1 MMTITPPDTWP
12 ADFVERM
19 RGWLGDEVDAFFAAL
34 TRRDV
39 GLRLNPAR
47 GSLDDLRARI
57 PWETLP
63 VPWCAEG
70 LWLQE
75 EEQAGAHL
83 YHTLGVYYMQDPS
96 AMAAAVLLDPYP
108 DEWVLDLAAAPG
120 GKTTHIAARML
131 LGPAAFQGGSS
142 PTGILVAN
150 EVVRRRASVLA
161 MNVERMGVTN
171 ALVVNETPERL
182 AARWPGLFDAVLVDA
197 PCSGEGTF
205 SRDSQAIRDWS
216 LDTVL
221 GNARRQKQILEQTAP
236 LVRRGGRLL
245 YGTCTF
251 APEENEGVV
260 AAFLADH
267 PDFEIAAL
275 PQVAGLHPGRPEWVN
290 APEALRR
297 AGRFWPH
304 TGPGHGH
311 FYALLRRQGEPPNDL
326 PERWT
331 GNAIPGRIWN
341 LYQKTVG
348 ETLVAPLSDKGLL
361 LTKTDDLYVTPMDPK
376 LWEGLHVLRPG
387 WWVASLRHNK
397 IWPDQALAMA
407 LRPEDVRDVVDL
419 AQDDPRLANYLRG
432 GFWPDR
438 GPAGYVLIAVDGFPL
453 GWAKRGDGRVRSRYP
468 VHLRG

>member
-1 MMTITPPDTWP
+1 MTTTLPETWP
-12 ADFVERM
+12 ADFIRRM
-19 RGWLGDEVDAFFAAL
+19 RGWLGADADAFFTAL
-34 TRRDV
+34 TKRDI
-39 GLRLNPAR
+39 GLRLNPTR
-47 GSLDDLRARI
+47 GPLDELRARI
-57 PWETLP
+57 PWETQP
-63 VPWCAEG
+63 IPWCPEG
-70 LWLQE
+70 VWLQE
-75 EEQAGAHL
+75 EAQAGAHL

-96 AMAAAVLLDPYP
+96 AMAAAVLLDPRP

-120 GKTTHIAARML
+120 GKTTHIAARMRGEGVL
-131 LGPAAFQGGSS
+131 
-142 PTGILVAN
+142 IAN

-216 LDTVL
+216 VDTVF
-221 GNARRQKQILEQTAP
+221 GNARRQKQILDQTAP
-236 LVRRGGRLL
+236 LVRCGGRLL

-251 APEENEGVV
+251 APEENEGVI
-260 AAFLADH
+260 AAFLDGH
-267 PDFEIAAL
+267 PDFEIVDL
-275 PQVAGLHPGRPEWVN
+275 PQVPGLHPGCPEWVN
-290 APEALRR
+290 APDVLRR

-311 FYALLRRQGEPPNDL
+311 FYALLRRQGEPPNGL

-331 GNAIPGRIWN
+331 GSDVPGRVWS
-341 LYQKTVG
+341 LYQKTAG
-348 ETLVAPLSDKGLL
+348 EALVAPVSDRGLV
-361 LTKTDDLYVTPMDPK
+361 LTKTDDLYVTSMDPK

-397 IWPDQALAMA
+397 IWPDHALAMA

-419 AQDDPRLANYLRG
+419 TQDDPRLASYLRG
-432 GFWPDR
+432 GFWSDL
-438 GPAGYVLIAVDGFPL
+438 GPAGYVLITVDGFPV
-453 GWAKRGDGRVRSRYP
+453 GWAKRGEGRLRSRYP

>member
-1 MMTITPPDTWP
+1 
-12 ADFVERM
+12 
-19 RGWLGDEVDAFFAAL
+19 
-34 TRRDV
+34 
-39 GLRLNPAR
+39 LRLNPAR
-47 GSLDDLRARI
+47 GALDDLKARI
-57 PWETLP
+57 PWETQP
-63 VPWCAEG
+63 IPWCPEG

-75 EEQAGAHL
+75 QAQAGAHL

-96 AMAAAVLLDPYP
+96 AMAAAVLLNPRP

-131 LGPAAFQGGSS
+131 PSA
-142 PTGILVAN
+142 TGVLVAN

-161 MNVERMGVTN
+161 MNVERLGVTN
-171 ALVVNETPERL
+171 ALITNETPDRL

-216 LDTVL
+216 VDTVF
-221 GNARRQKQILEQTAP
+221 GNARRQKQILDQTAP

-251 APEENEGVV
+251 APEENEGVI
-260 AAFLADH
+260 AAFLAGH
-267 PDFEIAAL
+267 PDFEIVDL
-275 PQVAGLHPGRPEWVN
+275 PQVPGLYPGHPEWVD
-290 APEALRR
+290 APDAVRH

-311 FYALLRRQGEPPNDL
+311 FYALLRRQGEPPNGL

-331 GNAIPGRIWN
+331 GNAIPGRVWN
-341 LYQKTVG
+341 LYQKTIG
-348 ETLVAPLSDKGLL
+348 ETLVAPVSDRGLL

-397 IWPDQALAMA
+397 IWPDHALATA

-419 AQDDPRLANYLRG
+419 AQDDDRLANYLRG
-432 GFWPDR
+432 SFWPDR
-438 GPAGYVLIAVDGFPL
+438 GPAGYVLIAVDGFPV
-453 GWAKRGDGRVRSRYP
+453 GWAKRGGGRLRSRYP